1 MTTDIPTEFLA
12 KPGAYLDYL
21 TRTRGDVY
29 PEVAYL
35 ATIVPETVY
44 LLRRTSGYV
53 HSYEELTTPDQVLSV
68 QMRELIATSQLCA
81 KNDGRFAANHVRRLY
96 RLGVTDS
103 VIIEAAE
110 AIAPVVG
117 WSTILQVAR
126 AIETA
131 NDPSYTQGKLPEGGR
146 PTELKPFPELDLGK
160 EPKGLDPLPPEQD
173 SLLATPEWTYV
184 AGIDPGLTE
193 RAAAF
198 VDHCLAANGRN
209 RQRLLGAGPRE
220 LIAIAALCARGEAEI
235 AAQHIQRAYR
245 YGMSRRQI
253 VEAISAV
260 LPMTG
265 AVTVQI
271 GARAM
276 WLAEA
281 ANKVGGREPA

>member
-1 MTTDIPTEFLA
+1 LDKDIPAEFLT
-12 KPGAYLDYL
+12 KPGAFLDYL

-35 ATIVPETVY
+35 AAVIPETVY
-44 LLRRTSGYV
+44 LLRRASGYV
-53 HSYEELTTPDQVLSV
+53 HSYEDLTTPDQILSV
-68 QMRELIATSQLCA
+68 QMRELIATPQLCA

-96 RLGVTDS
+96 RLGVTDE

-146 PTELKPFPELDLGK
+146 PAELKHFPELDLGRDQ
-160 EPKGLDPLPPEQD
+160 KGHDPLQPEQV
-173 SLLATPEWTYV
+173 SLLATPEWAYV
-184 AGIDPGLTE
+184 AGIDPGLAE

-209 RQRLLGAGPRE
+209 RKRLLGAGPRE
-220 LIAIAALCARGEAEI
+220 LIAIAALCARGEADI
-235 AAQHIQRAYR
+235 AAQHIRRAYR
-245 YGMSRRQI
+245 YGITRRQV

-276 WLAEA
+276 WQAEA
-281 ANKVGGREPA
+281 AGKGGGREPA